1 MCSRASALQQIED
14 GSMTPNARS
23 SRRITTAHH
32 QQLMAMIE
40 AVDEIGRSMDD
51 KWGVG
56 RLPRLV
62 DPLTAAK
69 FARQVDKFGK
79 ACWGPELGDVAAHAP
94 AMVRAYQAL
103 DALAQAAGHRPTPP
117 EQWEFEIAEGLVILV
132 RHSDQIADVQTHGRA
147 CQIWSLEE
155 VASIARLH
163 PFLVSVKTHFPGA
176 AIVRT
181 RPGRDVVNAM
191 DDDLSSLPF

>member
-1 MCSRASALQQIED
+1 MAS
-14 GSMTPNARS
+14 
-23 SRRITTAHH
+23 AHH

-69 FARQVDKFGK
+69 FARQVEKFGK
-79 ACWGPELGDVAAHAP
+79 ACWGPELGDVEAHAP
-94 AMVRAYQAL
+94 AMVRAYLAL
-103 DALAQAAGHRPTPP
+103 DGMAEAAGHRPVSP
-117 EQWEFEIAEGLVILV
+117 EQWEFETAEGLVILV
-132 RHSDQIADVQTHGRA
+132 RHTDQIAQAQTHGRA

-155 VASIARLH
+155 VAKLVTFH
-163 PFLVSVKTHFPGA
+163 PLLVSVKTHFPGA

-181 RPGRDVVNAM
+181 RPGRDVVQAM
-191 DDDLSSLPF
+191 DDDLSGLPF

>member
-1 MCSRASALQQIED
+1 
-14 GSMTPNARS
+14 MTSTSRS
-23 SRRITTAHH
+23 SRRIATAHH

-62 DPLTAAK
+62 DPITAAR
-69 FARQVDKFGK
+69 FARQVHKFGL
-79 ACWGPELGDVAAHAP
+79 ACWGDELGDVAAHAP
-94 AMVRAYQAL
+94 AMVRAYQVL
-103 DALAQAAGHRPTPP
+103 DHMAEVAGHRPTPP
-117 EQWEFEIAEGLVILV
+117 EQWEFETAEGQVILV
-132 RHSDQIADVQTHGRA
+132 RHSGDIARAQTHGRA

-155 VASIARLH
+155 VATLVALH
-163 PFLVSVKTHFPGA
+163 QLLVSVKTHFPGA

-181 RPGRDVVNAM
+181 RPGNDVVQAM
-191 DDDLSSLPF
+191 DDDLASLPF

>member
-1 MCSRASALQQIED
+1 MTSTRKSSQRMAS
-14 GSMTPNARS
+14 
-23 SRRITTAHH
+23 AHH

-69 FARQVDKFGK
+69 FARQVEKFGK

-103 DALAQAAGHRPTPP
+103 DQMAQAAGHRPIPP
-117 EQWEFEIAEGLVILV
+117 EQWEFDTAEGLVILV
-132 RHSDQIADVQTHGRA
+132 RHSDEIARAQTHGRR
-147 CQIWSLEE
+147 CQIWSLDE
-155 VASIARLH
+155 VAKIVGLH
-163 PFLVSVKTHFPGA
+163 PFLVSVKIHFPGA
-176 AIVRT
+176 AIVKT
-181 RPGRDVVNAM
+181 RPGRDLVQAM
-191 DDDLSSLPF
+191 DDDLAGLPFWGEPAMT

>member
-1 MCSRASALQQIED
+1 M
-14 GSMTPNARS
+14 NATHRS
-23 SRRITTAHH
+23 TQRITSAHH

-69 FARQVDKFGK
+69 FARQVEKFGQ

-103 DALAQAAGHRPTPP
+103 DAMAEAAGHRAIPS
-117 EQWEFEIAEGLVILV
+117 EQWEFETGEGLVILV
-132 RHSDQIADVQTHGRA
+132 RHTDQITGAQTHGRA
-147 CQIWSLEE
+147 CQVWSLEE
-155 VASIARLH
+155 VAKLVGLH
-163 PFLVSVKTHFPGA
+163 PLLVSVKTHFPGA

-181 RPGRDVVNAM
+181 RPGRDVVQAM
-191 DDDLSSLPF
+191 GDDLAGLPF